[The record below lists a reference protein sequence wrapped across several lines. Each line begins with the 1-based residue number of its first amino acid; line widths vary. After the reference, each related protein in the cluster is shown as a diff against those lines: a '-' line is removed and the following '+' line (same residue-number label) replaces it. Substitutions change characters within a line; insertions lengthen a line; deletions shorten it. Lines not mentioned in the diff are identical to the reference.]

1 MSAPLEL
8 PARAPE
14 WIRQRK
20 LRLADL
26 HAVKRVMRSN
36 GLYTVCEEARCPN
49 RGECFAR
56 VSIEPAVHLVPV
68 GIGDAGNTA
77 KGRAEASA
85 VGWAWSS

>member
-1 MSAPLEL
+1 MSTY
-8 PARAPE
+8 PAERAPSAAG
-14 WIRQRK
+14 QSVNAG
-20 LRLADL
+20 ADNEITQD
-26 HAVKRVMRSN
+26 RF
-36 GLYTVCEEARCPN
+36 